1 MEQVTRQK
9 PAEAAAAVICSFFIY
24 KNKPFLLVKKSKKV
38 DFEPKMRFFA
48 KNTIPLFDM
57 LVHIWMRD
65 LTRGSLAS
73 YKSRP
78 LHMRTH

>member
-1 MEQVTRQK
+1 MEQLTPSEVGRGR
-9 PAEAAAAVICSFFIY
+9 CCGDLLFFIY